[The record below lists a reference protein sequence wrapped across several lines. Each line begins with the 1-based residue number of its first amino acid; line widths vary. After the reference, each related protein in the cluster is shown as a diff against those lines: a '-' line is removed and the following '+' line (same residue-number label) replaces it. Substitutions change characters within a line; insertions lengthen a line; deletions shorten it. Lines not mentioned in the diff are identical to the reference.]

1 MALSSIPVKTV
12 DSQRYFLIDQTILVS
27 VHRGQED
34 FEELDM
40 ALQAAGDTPNDPKM
54 GSFGSFRAVR
64 GLALLPNIKPFI
76 PLLLPASCCGAL
88 RPKTP
93 IKNGYF
99 WVFLAGFWAFK
110 IGY

>member
-1 MALSSIPVKTV
+1 MNFLAGRKRPAIP
-12 DSQRYFLIDQTILVS
+12 Q
-27 VHRGQED
+27 
-34 FEELDM
+34 
-40 ALQAAGDTPNDPKM
+40 NDPKM

-99 WVFLAGFWAFK
+99 WVFLADFWAFK
-110 IGY
+110 IGVLNGIINPLPRYFGGQQPGILAPGGRPLGGRNC